1 MRNSLV
7 RLLATLILA
16 LPITTPA
23 FATATSGGINW
34 RAAANDADIARAFAQ
49 AKTESKPVLLYW
61 GASWCPP
68 CNKLK
73 ATLFTRQDFIAQSRA
88 IVAVNIDGDLPSAQ
102 KLGTRFKVTGYP
114 TMILMNANGTEI
126 TRLPGE
132 VESAQIINALNL
144 ALTGGRPAK
153 ALLDDVR
160 ANKPLSENEWR
171 TLAYYSW
178 ETDEAQLV
186 SADARP
192 QLFADLATASQQAK
206 AEVAARL
213 WLKAVAASDGKSTV
227 KSLGTMESRRK
238 TLSELLANPSKVHQH
253 LDMLVN
259 YAGDL
264 VRQTSEANSTER
276 AALVVAYNAALL
288 GLQNDAALARA
299 DQVDALAARIE
310 LARIDQAE
318 TTIQVSLPE
327 ALQRELREASAKLDR
342 DISNGYER
350 QAVIPTVA
358 FVLGRAGLW
367 QESDDLLKT
376 SLAKSI
382 SPYYLMSSLGS
393 NAKKQGRNDEALV
406 WYGKAWNASVGPA
419 TRLQWGA
426 TYVMALI
433 DMAPDDA
440 ARISATA
447 TQIFTEA
454 GKDGSAFHQR
464 SARSLARIA
473 DKLAT
478 WNTADAH
485 QAELTKITAQ
495 IDGLCKRLPAK
506 DPQKASC
513 AEVLAK
519 ASKT

>member
-1 MRNSLV
+1 MRTSLT
-7 RLLATLILA
+7 RLFAPLFLA
-16 LPITTPA
+16 LFITLPA
-23 FATATSGGINW
+23 LATATGAGINW
-34 RAAANDADIARAFAQ
+34 RDAANDADIARAFAQ

-61 GASWCPP
+61 GATWCPP

-73 ATLFTRQDFIAQSRA
+73 ATLFNRQDFIAQSRA
-88 IVAVNIDGDLPSAQ
+88 FVAVHVDGDLPSAQ

-114 TMILMNANGTEI
+114 TMILMNASGTEI

-144 ALTGGRPAK
+144 ALAGGRPAK
-153 ALLDDVR
+153 ALLEDVR

-171 TLAYYSW
+171 TLAFYSW

-186 SADARP
+186 SAEARP
-192 QLFADLATASQQAK
+192 QLFADLATASQQAN
-206 AEVAARL
+206 AEVATRL

-238 TLSELLANPSKVHQH
+238 TFSELLANPSKVHQH

-264 VRQTSEANSTER
+264 VRQTSDANSTER
-276 AALVVAYNAALL
+276 AELVVAYNAALL

-310 LARIDQAE
+310 LARIEQAE
-318 TTIQVSLPE
+318 TAIQVSLPA
-327 ALQRELREASAKLDR
+327 ALQKELTDASARLDR

-367 QESDDLLKT
+367 KESDELLKA

-393 NAKKQGRNDEALV
+393 NAKKQGRNDEALT
-406 WYGKAWNASVGPA
+406 WYGKAWNTSVGPA

-426 TYVMALI
+426 TYVMALV
-433 DMAPDDA
+433 DLAPDDA
-440 ARISATA
+440 AKITATA

-454 GKDGSAFHQR
+454 GKDSGAFHQR
-464 SARSLARIA
+464 SARSLTRIA

-478 WNTADAH
+478 WNTADVH
-485 QAELTKITAQ
+485 KTELTKITAQ
-495 IDGLCKRLPAK
+495 IGGLCKRLPAK